1 VKNRRPEEEVFVSD
15 SICSDRPNRPVAR
28 PGIAEITPYVGG
40 EAKIPG
46 VNRVIKLASNENA
59 LGPSALAIEALQ
71 NHAAAMHRYPDG
83 GSVEL
88 RTALGGQ
95 FDIDPALIV
104 CGTGSDELIQL
115 LVRGFAGTGDE
126 VIHSRHGFLMYA
138 IAALAAGATPVA
150 VAETDLTADVD
161 QLLAAVTDRTKLVF
175 LANPNNPTGTYLPA
189 SEIRRLHAGLPGNV
203 VLVLD
208 AAYAEFVDVADY
220 EPGIELVQTAGNVVM
235 LRTFSKLFALGGLRV
250 GWGFCPPG
258 IADVLNRLRGV
269 FNVSSAAQAAALA
282 ALGDRDHQRRSKE
295 HNRVW
300 RRWTDEALVR
310 LGLAVV
316 PSQGNF
322 LLVRL
327 PDDPA
332 LNADAGFEYLK
343 SRGIITRKMG
353 AYHLSEY
360 LRITI
365 GTEEEMR
372 LTVAGLADFLAQR

>member
-1 VKNRRPEEEVFVSD
+1 VSD
-15 SICSDRPNRPVAR
+15 ALCPDRPKRPVAR
-28 PGIAEITPYVGG
+28 PGIAEITPYIGG

-59 LGPSALAIEALQ
+59 LGPSAKAVAALQ
-71 NHAAAMHRYPDG
+71 THAAAMHRYPDG

-88 RTALGGQ
+88 RTALGQHVGV
-95 FDIDPALIV
+95 DPALIV

-115 LVRGFAGTGDE
+115 LVRGFAGPGDE

-138 IAALAAGATPVA
+138 IAALGAGVTPVA
-150 VAETDLTADVD
+150 VPETDLTADVD
-161 QLLAAVTDRTKLVF
+161 QMLAAVTDRTKLVF

-189 SEIRRLHAGLPGNV
+189 REIRRLHAGLPGDV

-208 AAYAEFVDVADY
+208 AAYAEFVEVADY
-220 EPGIELVQTAGNVVM
+220 EPGIELVRGADNVVM

-269 FNVSSAAQAAALA
+269 FNVSAAAQAAALA
-282 ALGDRDHQRRSKE
+282 ALADRDHQQRSQM

-300 RRWTDEALVR
+300 RAWTGDALVR
-310 LGLAVV
+310 LGLTVV

-322 LLVRL
+322 LLARL

-332 LNADAGFEYLK
+332 RNADAAFEYLK

-353 AYHLSEY
+353 AYHLGEY

-372 LTVAGLADFLAQR
+372 LTVGALADFLAQR

>member
-1 VKNRRPEEEVFVSD
+1 MSD
-15 SICSDRPNRPVAR
+15 SIGSDRPKRPIAR
-28 PGIAEITPYVGG
+28 PGIAQITPYVGG

-59 LGPSALAIEALQ
+59 LGPSALAVEALQ
-71 NHAAAMHRYPDG
+71 KHATAMHRYPDG

-88 RTALGGQ
+88 RAALGTH

-115 LVRGFAGTGDE
+115 LVRGFAGPGDE

-138 IAALAAGATPVA
+138 IAALAAGVTPVS
-150 VAETDLTADVD
+150 VPETDLTADVD
-161 QLLAAVTDRTKLVF
+161 QILAAVTDRTKLVF

-189 SEIRRLHAGLPGNV
+189 SEIRRLHAGLPGDV

-220 EPGIELVQTAGNVVM
+220 EPGIELVQTSDNVVM

-269 FNVSSAAQAAALA
+269 FNVSSAAQAAVLA
-282 ALGDRDHQRRSKE
+282 ALADHDHQQRSRE
-295 HNRVW
+295 HNLVW
-300 RRWTDEALVR
+300 RRWTDDSLAR
-310 LGLAVV
+310 LGLAAV

-327 PDDPA
+327 PDDLA
-332 LNADAGFEYLK
+332 RNADAGFEYLK

-372 LTVAGLADFLAQR
+372 LTVAALADFLAQG